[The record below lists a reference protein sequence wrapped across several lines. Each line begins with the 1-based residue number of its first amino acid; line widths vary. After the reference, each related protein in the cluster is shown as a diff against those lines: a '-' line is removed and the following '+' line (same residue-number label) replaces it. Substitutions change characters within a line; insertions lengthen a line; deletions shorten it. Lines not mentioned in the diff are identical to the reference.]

1 MFDQI
6 NGLPVHVLVLHAAVV
21 FVPLLALGAVVY
33 ALVPR
38 WRPRTGWALVLL
50 AIAAPASAWVAKASG
65 TDLYNRLVG
74 QGLSGPGKEILDDHM
89 SFGTRTAWFAL
100 ALGVVSLVMV
110 ALTWRRG
117 GTRLPLIGELGG
129 AVVLIVL
136 AAFAGYY
143 VFQTGDSGAN
153 AVWGTY

>member
-38 WRPRTGWALVLL
+38 WRPRMGWALALL
-50 AIAAPASAWVAKASG
+50 AIVAPAATLVAKLSG
-65 TDLYNRLVG
+65 EKLYDRLLG
-74 QGLSGPGKEILDDHM
+74 QGMSGPGKEILDDHM
-89 SFGTRTAWFAL
+89 GFGGLTFWFTL

-117 GTRLPLIGELGG
+117 STRLPLIGEVGG
-129 AVVLIVL
+129 AVVLIAL
-136 AAFAGYY
+136 AAASGYY
-143 VFQTGDSGAN
+143 VYKTGDSGAT
-153 AVWGTY
+153 AVWGSY

>member
-38 WRPRTGWALVLL
+38 WRPRMGWALALL
-50 AIAAPASAWVAKASG
+50 AIAAPVSTFVARASG
-65 TDLYNRLVG
+65 VELYDRLVG

-89 SFGTRTAWFAL
+89 GFGTRTFLFTLLLGL
-100 ALGVVSLVMV
+100 ASLVMV

-117 GTRLPLIGELGG
+117 STRLPLAGEIGG
-129 AVVLIVL
+129 AVVLIAL
-136 AAFAGYY
+136 AAISGYY
-143 VFQTGDSGAN
+143 VYQTGDSGST
-153 AVWGTY
+153 AVWGSY

>member
-38 WRPRTGWALVLL
+38 WRPKTGWAVVLL
-50 AIAAPASAWVAKASG
+50 AIAAPASTFVAKESG
-65 TDLYNRLVG
+65 TELFNRLLG
-74 QGLSGPGKEILDDHM
+74 QGLSGPGKGILEDHM
-89 SFGTRTAWFAL
+89 GFGTRTFWFTL

-110 ALTWRRG
+110 ALTWRRA
-117 GTRLPLIGELGG
+117 GTRLPLIGEVGG
-129 AVVLIVL
+129 GVVLIAL
-136 AAFAGYY
+136 AAISGYY
-143 VFQTGDSGAN
+143 VYKTGDSGAT
-153 AVWGTY
+153 AVWGSY

>member
-21 FVPLLALGAVVY
+21 FVPLLAVGAVVY
-33 ALVPR
+33 ALIPR
-38 WRPRTGWALVLL
+38 WRSRTGWALVLL
-50 AIAAPASAWVAKASG
+50 AIAAPAAAFVAKASG
-65 TDLYNRLVG
+65 TELYERLLG
-74 QGLSGPGKEILDDHM
+74 QGLSGPGLEILNDHM
-89 SFGTRTAWFAL
+89 SFGTRTAWFSL

-110 ALTWRRG
+110 ALTWRRA
-117 GTRLPLIGELGG
+117 GTRLPLVGELGG